1 MVELKVQVSVVVGGG
16 NIFRGL
22 EASAQGIERAVADY
36 MGMLATVINAL
47 ALQDAM
53 EKAGVPTRVMSAITM
68 NEVAE
73 PYIRRRAI
81 RHLEKGRVLIFGAGT
96 GSPFFTTDTAAAL
109 RATEIGAEAILKGT
123 KVDGIYDRDPV
134 LHPEARKFS
143 RLTYFEVIAKVP
155 AGHGHHRGDHGHGA
169 EHPHRRLQTPGTG
182 KHEKSGAR
190 PGSRHRGGEARAM
203 KDDVLKET
211 RRKMDKVLEAM
222 ARDLSRVRTG
232 RASVALLEGI
242 KVDCYGAVMPIAQV
256 ASLAAPEPRLL
267 TVQPW
272 DPTVLSD
279 IEKAILKSDLGL
291 TPMNDGKI
299 IRLPIP
305 ALTTE
310 RRKDLV
316 KMVKKM
322 EEEAKVALRNVR
334 REANEDLK
342 EMKKEKLLPE
352 DEAHKG
358 QDEVQKITDDYIRK
372 AEAQAAEKEKE
383 IMAF

>member
-1 MVELKVQVSVVVGGG
+1 
-16 NIFRGL
+16 
-22 EASAQGIERAVADY
+22 
-36 MGMLATVINAL
+36 
-47 ALQDAM
+47 
-53 EKAGVPTRVMSAITM
+53 
-68 NEVAE
+68 
-73 PYIRRRAI
+73 
-81 RHLEKGRVLIFGAGT
+81 
-96 GSPFFTTDTAAAL
+96 
-109 RATEIGAEAILKGT
+109 
-123 KVDGIYDRDPV
+123 
-134 LHPEARKFS
+134 
-143 RLTYFEVIAKVP
+143 
-155 AGHGHHRGDHGHGA
+155 
-169 EHPHRRLQTPGTG
+169 
-182 KHEKSGAR
+182 
-190 PGSRHRGGEARAM
+190 M

-272 DPTVLSD
+272 DPTVLGD

-322 EEEAKVALRNVR
+322 EEEAKVTLRNVR

-342 EMKKEKLLPE
+342 EMKKEKLLAE

-358 QDEVQKITDDYIRK
+358 QDEVQKITDDFIQK

-383 IMAF
+383 IMTF